1 MKSSDK
7 KIISQAKKD
16 PACFEKIY
24 NKYYQ
29 KVYNY
34 FWYRLGYDR
43 EKAEEMMQEVFL
55 RAFSKLKT
63 YKHRNYSYLTYLLT
77 IARNL
82 FINYL
87 KKEKESVSW
96 DEIKN
101 LTVSGNEILHNILD
115 AQYLYNIIERYLSG
129 NEREAVLLRYRE
141 GLSIK
146 EISQVMRKSEN
157 AVKLLL
163 SRARKKLKERYVSSN
178 VLSVINDTTPYKKP
192 KFLKVKE

>member
-1 MKSSDK
+1 MKSSDR
-7 KIISQAKKD
+7 KIISQAKQD

-55 RAFSKLKT
+55 RAFSRLKT

-87 KKEKESVSW
+87 KKEKERVSW
-96 DEIKN
+96 DEVKN
-101 LTVSGNEILHNILD
+101 VTVSGNDIFHNILD
-115 AQYLYNIIERYLSG
+115 AQYLYNIIERYLSD

-146 EISQVMRKSEN
+146 EISQVMHKSEN

-192 KFLKVKE
+192 KFLKTKD